1 MTDVQADQLFY
12 SSLVT
17 EHIVPKGQDF
27 AFRMWH
33 TRLVNLAQQDA
44 GFIRADLCPPL
55 RCQDPVVKWYAIMHF
70 DSPDHLNDWVE
81 SSERKSLVEAG
92 QQIFQ
97 AYRFKSFTTG
107 LEGWFSAHA
116 GRSEQTN
123 LGPPRWKQI
132 LTVVLGLYPI
142 IMLQSKVFSMLG
154 ILTAW
159 PPAIAMLLNNIIT
172 SSVLILVVMP
182 WVSGRLR
189 FWLQPAYW
197 PPTRTK
203 DLQGTGIVVA
213 ALALMAILFQKF

>member
-1 MTDVQADQLFY
+1 MTDVRTDQPFY

-27 AFRMWH
+27 AFKMWH
-33 TRLVNLAQQDA
+33 MRLVNLARQGA

-55 RCQDPVVKWYAIMHF
+55 RCKDPVVKWYTIMHF
-70 DSPDHLNDWVE
+70 DSPEHLNSWIE
-81 SSERKSLVEAG
+81 SNERKSLVAAG

-116 GRSEQTN
+116 GRFEQTG

-142 IMLQSKVFSMLG
+142 VMLQSKIFLMLG
-154 ILTAW
+154 ILAAW
-159 PPAIAMLLNNIIT
+159 PPAIAMLLNNFIT
-172 SSVLILVVMP
+172 SLILSLVVMP
-182 WVSGRLR
+182 WVSRRLR

-197 PPTRTK
+197 PPTK
-203 DLQGTGIVVA
+203 HNDLRGALIVFA
-213 ALALMAILFQKF
+213 ALSLMVVLFQKF